1 MTANRYL
8 KLRHNTWYFQKRVPK
23 ALQALYPDKVVI
35 EKSLETGDIKE
46 ARQRRDICLGHLRQ
60 KESLLKE
67 HTSPKKQQF
76 QDYVKELRLAS
87 IDPGCNTDD
96 GQLTWADFLDPRD
109 IGKEDDPEYVEAYA
123 TVLQG
128 KTTSEKYGTTLQ
140 ETLRHFSRVSKQ
152 DDLHTTGTLTRYE
165 KTVKSFLWYLNT
177 DDVMLK
183 EVERSKVFDFIDHQR
198 ESKSGA
204 TVQGELSRL
213 KTLWEHA
220 YSRAWV
226 SGDNPFEKHKIKT
239 ASEDTA
245 HKQPFT
251 KEELQ
256 TLMEV
261 IQGESVSMQLFTL
274 FGLYTGARISEVVKI
289 RLDEIVDDDGILIAG
304 IAQQEK
310 GKTKAASRWVPI
322 PKQCQK
328 LLQVV
333 QREATEAGSTY
344 LFHDL
349 ITLSKPDRPAYHIG
363 KEFGK
368 LKHKHITQRSDKGY
382 HSFRVIVATYLER
395 AGVPEAKAAYLL
407 GHSVKGLSLSY
418 GLYSKGYRMDILAEA
433 QSKAGELIDQL
444 LHEAS

>member
-1 MTANRYL
+1 MADKQYL
-8 KLRHNTWYFQKRVPK
+8 KLRYNTWHFQKRVPK
-23 ALQALYPDKVVI
+23 SLKPLYPDTEVI
-35 EKSLETGDIKE
+35 VKSLDTGDIRE
-46 ARQRRDICLGHLRQ
+46 ARHKRDIFLGQLRQ
-60 KESLLKE
+60 QEALMREQSN
-67 HTSPKKQQF
+67 PKQRF
-76 QDYVKELRLAS
+76 QKYVEELTQVVK
-87 IDPGCNTDD
+87 DPFHSEDD
-96 GQLTWADFLDPRD
+96 ITWCEVLDPETRR
-109 IGKEDDPEYVEAYA
+109 KTDDPEYVEAFKVVA
-123 TVLQG
+123 QG
-128 KTTSEKYGTTLQ
+128 KTSSEKYGTTLQ
-140 ETLRHFSRVSKQ
+140 ETLRHFIRVSKQ
-152 DDLHTTGTLTRYE
+152 DDNHTEGTRSRYE
-165 KTVKSFLWYLNT
+165 KTVKSFLWYLNV
-177 DDVMLK
+177 DDVMLNDI
-183 EVERSKVFDFIDHQR
+183 ERSKVFDFIDHQR

-239 ASEDTA
+239 ASEVTA
-245 HKQPFT
+245 HKQSFT

-256 TLMEV
+256 ALIKVMH
-261 IQGESVSMQLFTL
+261 GESVSMQLFTL

-289 RLDEIVDDDGILIAG
+289 RLDEIVDDDGVLIAG

-310 GKTKAASRWVPI
+310 GKTKAASRWIPV
-322 PKQCQK
+322 PKQCRE

-333 QREATEAGSTY
+333 QKEATESGSLY

-349 ITLSKPDRPAYHIG
+349 ITLSKPDRPAYHVG

-368 LKHKHITQRSDKGY
+368 LKHKHITQRSDKGF
-382 HSFRVIVATYLER
+382 HSFRVMMATCLER
-395 AGVPEAKAAYLL
+395 AGVLEAKAAYLL

-444 LHEAS
+444 LQQA